1 MAETIEDMVRADHER
16 CNDKF
21 NTLEQMAAQFQ
32 RGDKVYCARVE
43 KTQVTVRYGIINR
56 VIYKNGDMIFNIAPS
71 ESSNADF
78 TISSRNWDVFELE
91 SDLFD
96 YLHTKIGEA
105 EETSPEV
112 VEGNET
118 VQGEG

>member
-1 MAETIEDMVRADHER
+1 MGETIEDLVRADHER
-16 CNDKF
+16 CNEKF
-21 NTLEQMAAQFQ
+21 NTLEQMAVTFE
-32 RGDKVYCARVE
+32 RGDKIFAARVE
-43 KTQVTVRYGIINR
+43 KTQVTIRYGTINR
-56 VIYKNGDMIFNIAPS
+56 VFYKNNEIIFNIAPS

-105 EETSPEV
+105 EETDLEV

-118 VQGEG
+118 VQG